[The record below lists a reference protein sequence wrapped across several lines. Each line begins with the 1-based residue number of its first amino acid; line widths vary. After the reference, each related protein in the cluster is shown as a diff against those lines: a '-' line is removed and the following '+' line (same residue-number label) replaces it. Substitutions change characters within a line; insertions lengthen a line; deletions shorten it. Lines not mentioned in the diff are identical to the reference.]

1 MCFKVPLYF
10 RLFKFRH
17 IKVYSKVNKY
27 PLQNRFLLH
36 LQTGYLL
43 YFFFEKLF
51 VWNSALDSYTT
62 VKQSPVLCQKAQ
74 IIQNWQNY
82 IDLRKIKKIVFGIK
96 SFYQNQFCQFF
107 FQRVSQMML
116 LDMKKIIRMGH
127 SKSLTFLTAPFGFFQ
142 MHNYQIHYEL
152 SKPIWPRQASS
163 GPFGTTN
170 CTQMAVVFRATAP
183 LVILYL

>member
-1 MCFKVPLYF
+1 MKFCF
-10 RLFKFRH
+10 RLLYDSQAESCIVSKSTDHSKLTELRRYKENKKFYIWIWSH
-17 IKVYSKVNKY
+17 FIK
-27 PLQNRFLLH
+27 
-36 LQTGYLL
+36 T
-43 YFFFEKLF
+43 
-51 VWNSALDSYTT
+51 NSVS
-62 VKQSPVLCQKAQ
+62 
-74 IIQNWQNY
+74 
-82 IDLRKIKKIVFGIK
+82 
-96 SFYQNQFCQFF
+96 F

-170 CTQMAVVFRATAP
+170 CTQMAVVLRATAP

>member
-1 MCFKVPLYF
+1 MKFCF
-10 RLFKFRH
+10 RLLYDSQAESC
-17 IKVYSKVNKY
+17 IVSKSTDHSKLTELRRY
-27 PLQNRFLLH
+27 
-36 LQTGYLL
+36 T
-43 YFFFEKLF
+43 EKLI
-51 VWNSALDSYTT
+51 WILSNIIKTNSVS
-62 VKQSPVLCQKAQ
+62 
-74 IIQNWQNY
+74 
-82 IDLRKIKKIVFGIK
+82 
-96 SFYQNQFCQFF
+96 F

-170 CTQMAVVFRATAP
+170 CTQMAVVLRATAP